1 MAASD
6 IADELPGK
14 LQKVGNS
21 LHRLA
26 GSARAIGST
35 VMSPDDPYVLS
46 QLQFNGWKADLTAYM
61 EREMFGDKWDPAE
74 PHPGRFLHPTE
85 KWEMQTP
92 LGPVKAT
99 RPEWT
104 AFVDR
109 IWSGVAAGLRNSVAH
124 ALTKLV
130 RKATS
135 DEANSLAECI
145 TTEAN
150 TIIAIK
156 SEAVQM
162 NANADDAGTILRVRG
177 VSGLSRDQAEKAW
190 KRRRTKLLE
199 KWNARRELSAKHDT
213 LLSKLAEPLAETD
226 DEEKRKRETV
236 TGWGSPANE
245 YMALRHCCAKVMFF
259 RNLFQEMGLLD
270 GGAFE

>member
-46 QLQFNGWKADLTAYM
+46 QLQFNGRKKDLTAHM
-61 EREMFGDKWDPAE
+61 EREMFGDKWDAADPF
-74 PHPGRFLHPTE
+74 PGRFLHLTE

-109 IWSGVAAGLRNSVAH
+109 IWSGVAAGLRASVAN
-124 ALTKLV
+124 ALTRLV
-130 RKATS
+130 RNATS
-135 DEANSLAECI
+135 EEANSLAECI

-150 TIIAIK
+150 TISAIK
-156 SEAVQM
+156 SEAVALCS
-162 NANADDAGTILRVRG
+162 N
-177 VSGLSRDQAEKAW
+177 SSRRWLPLQRKGSDMARAPPVHAW
-190 KRRRTKLLE
+190 
-199 KWNARRELSAKHDT
+199 
-213 LLSKLAEPLAETD
+213 
-226 DEEKRKRETV
+226 
-236 TGWGSPANE
+236 
-245 YMALRHCCAKVMFF
+245 Y
-259 RNLFQEMGLLD
+259 
-270 GGAFE
+270 